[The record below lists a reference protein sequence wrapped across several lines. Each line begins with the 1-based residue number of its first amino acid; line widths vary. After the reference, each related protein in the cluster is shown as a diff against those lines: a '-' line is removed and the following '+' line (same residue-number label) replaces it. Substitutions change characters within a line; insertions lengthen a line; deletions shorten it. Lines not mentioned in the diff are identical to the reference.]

1 MKEVIIVKESFKRE
15 EIKYLLNEEMYNKVM
30 NGLSDYLVKD
40 EYYES
45 KILNIY
51 YDTPNYDLLIKS
63 IDKPIYK
70 EKVRLRSYKVPS
82 LKDNVF
88 LEVKKKYKGVVSK
101 RRVVCTLNECYN
113 YYNKKEMIKKSKMKE
128 LDYLFKHYDLE
139 PKIFIGYDRL
149 SYKLKDD
156 NEVRITFDTNIRSR
170 TSDLSLEMGDAGN
183 LYFKE
188 KTYIMEIKAL
198 DSLPLYVTKLL
209 NENKIYP
216 VSFSK
221 VGAVYKK
228 MKGSELCLTA

>member
-15 EIKYLLNEEMYNKVM
+15 EIKYLLNEEKYNKVM

-101 RRVVCTLNECYN
+101 RRVVCPFNEFSHSSH
-113 YYNKKEMIKKSKMKE
+113 KKKTTQKSQTKK
-128 LDYLFKHYDLE
+128 LDSFFPHSHLE
-139 PKIFIGYDRL
+139 PKIFVGYDRL

-156 NEVRITFDTNIRSR
+156 YEVRITFDTNIRSR